1 MLDPTSSVGIS
12 TVYVGNAAVTTVPG
26 VSEGPGQAL
35 RSTVQVEVAAG
46 PAGPGRASRSTV
58 QVEDAAGPAGPGRA
72 SRSTVQVEDAAGSDC
87 LSQPSKWRSPRVLT
101 VFHNRLS
108 GGRRGACRAWPGFE
122 TTRRAEGSRRGRR
135 AGGQAPRR
143 PKLTQLAG
151 SEGPPSTDEQHT
163 FARHAQ
169 QNAKARLRTGSRVL

>member
-12 TVYVGNAAVTTVPG
+12 TVYVEDAASPTVPG
-26 VSEGPGQAL
+26 VSAGPGWAS

-46 PAGPGRASRSTV
+46 LTVFHNRLSGGRR
-58 QVEDAAGPAGPGRA
+58 
-72 SRSTVQVEDAAGSDC
+72 GSDC
-87 LSQPSKWRSPRVLT
+87 LSQPSKWRSPRGRLSLT
-101 VFHNRLS
+101 TVQVEVAAGPAVSHNRPS

-169 QNAKARLRTGSRVL
+169 QNVNACLRTGSRVP